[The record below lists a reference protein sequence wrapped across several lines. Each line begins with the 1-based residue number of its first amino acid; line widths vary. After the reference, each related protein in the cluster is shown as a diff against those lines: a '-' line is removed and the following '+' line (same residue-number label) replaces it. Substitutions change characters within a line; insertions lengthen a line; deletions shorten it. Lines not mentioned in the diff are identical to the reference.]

1 MNFIFDAY
9 LIGWSKERI
18 ANFLTEA
25 GCRTKTGSTEWR
37 MGSINYILSNER
49 YCGDVLTWKTF
60 TSDLFNHKHKKNN
73 QDRDQYL
80 YKNHHPAIISR
91 EKFESVQVLLEKRKQ
106 HMRGILP
113 VFSVVN
119 DGVFRGYVP
128 INHHWVN
135 DDPNIYYDISNSVSQ
150 KVKYRKIS
158 KRTVSAFDLE
168 GYQVVRNQFTQVRYE
183 GPAVSISNQKISFNL
198 FCMRKFANVGNIQLL
213 LHPTERK
220 IAIRPCREDDTHSIT
235 WRPDPEKKIY
245 SKTLNCQHFGAAL
258 FSIMEWNPDY
268 VYKIRGLWAQ
278 RGDEQIIVFNLT
290 KAIPAILIMTE
301 EEQSRKRVE
310 ICPDEWADDFGE
322 DFYDH
327 IIENEF
333 YYLAL
338 TTEWQTYAS
347 CVPAP
352 GIEQYAGSNEEEL
365 QRNLENLMKRS

>member
-1 MNFIFDAY
+1 MTFLFIQ
-9 LIGWSKERI
+9 
-18 ANFLTEA
+18 FLP
-25 GCRTKTGSTEWR
+25 TGS
-37 MGSINYILSNER
+37 
-49 YCGDVLTWKTF
+49 
-60 TSDLFNHKHKKNN
+60 
-73 QDRDQYL
+73 RDE
-80 YKNHHPAIISR
+80 P
-91 EKFESVQVLLEKRKQ
+91 
-106 HMRGILP
+106 
-113 VFSVVN
+113 
-119 DGVFRGYVP
+119 
-128 INHHWVN
+128 
-135 DDPNIYYDISNSVSQ
+135 
-150 KVKYRKIS
+150 KIS